1 MRRFKKNYWDI
12 LERAAHCKR
21 SRTSM
26 LERECLHYRECVL
39 FAPRFNATISKTVV
53 EKKRERKKWKNRER
67 SSRDGGMA
75 EGGWIKT
82 FLFLLCFPVEQ
93 RRRLRGIVSR
103 PLARLNRTEAE
114 AVSREFPSPRVV
126 SRQGFPPFPSREIIF
141 LHGRKEGRTGQN
153 RTGQDRTG
161 QVRRVQRARLD
172 RRRLSRNT
180 ATRRME
186 NKGRKDGRGKRIEQT
201 LYTA

>member
-1 MRRFKKNYWDI
+1 
-12 LERAAHCKR
+12 
-21 SRTSM
+21 
-26 LERECLHYRECVL
+26 
-39 FAPRFNATISKTVV
+39 
-53 EKKRERKKWKNRER
+53 
-67 SSRDGGMA
+67 MA

-141 LHGRKEGRTGQN
+141 LHGRKEGKKDRTEQN

-161 QVRRVQRARLD
+161 ETRAASEIGQASALAKY
-172 RRRLSRNT
+172 SYS
-180 ATRRME
+180 
-186 NKGRKDGRGKRIEQT
+186 KDGK
-201 LYTA
+201 